1 MQNTLFSLTTVISL
15 LVALSA
21 CQPKVETPTK
31 SNDRQKVEQN
41 NQQPLSIEQSKP
53 AVVTEP
59 AIDAKTCLALS
70 KSMEKI
76 NNTSKIEAI
85 YGIQE
90 LLKACLPTASN
101 AEVLSL
107 LENYQAMY
115 ERFLIT
121 NETMEDVNFNIVM
134 ELADE
139 GKKVPEPLL
148 NTLNP
153 KLQYLIRLVE
163 DDADVRVIYQG
174 EGYYEFIH
182 DLQAMADMFTP
193 YLRQDQK
200 AFIERLAMDNQDIFW
215 FDAAIAFSLQE
226 LIERAQFWENYLAR
240 YPKGYAHQD
249 AKHLFEIYRY
259 LLLFGS
265 ENTQWTDD
273 SIHEFLDPEYRPL
286 ILKLAR
292 RPNSVLARDAQALLG
307 FIALS
312 DSQRQEKYPTPVV
325 NEDGD
330 EISEWAIAS
339 YQKAEAIPIES
350 PWETAT
356 KNCFIGV
363 VCIENNDEEE

>member
-1 MQNTLFSLTTVISL
+1 MQNTLFSLTTVMSL
-15 LVALSA
+15 LIVLSG
-21 CQPKVETPTK
+21 CQPKVETPAE

-41 NQQPLSIEQSKP
+41 NQQPIVVEQSKP
-53 AVVTEP
+53 TVLTEP

-76 NNTSKIEAI
+76 DDSSKIEAI

-115 ERFLIT
+115 ERFLLT
-121 NETMEDVNFNIVM
+121 NETIEDKNFNIVM
-134 ELADE
+134 EIADE
-139 GKKVPEPLL
+139 CKKVPEPLL
-148 NTLNP
+148 KTLNP

-163 DDADVRVIYQG
+163 DDADIRVIYLG
-174 EGYYEFIH
+174 EGYYEFTH
-182 DLQAMADMFTP
+182 DLQAMVDIFSP

-200 AFIERLAMDNQDIFW
+200 AFIERLAMDNQKIFW

-240 YPKGYAHQD
+240 YPKGYAYQD

-273 SIHEFLDPEYRPL
+273 SIHEFLDPEYRSL

-292 RPNSVLARDAQALLG
+292 RSNSVLARDAQALLD

-312 DSQRQEKYPTPVV
+312 DSQRQEKYPTP
-325 NEDGD
+325 DMD
-330 EISEWAIAS
+330 ENSDEMSEWAIAS
-339 YQKAEAIPIES
+339 YQKAEALSLQS
-350 PWETAT
+350 PWETGA
-356 KNCFIGV
+356 KNCMNGV
-363 VCIENNDEEE
+363 FCVENDTE

>member
-1 MQNTLFSLTTVISL
+1 MQNTLLSLTAVMSL
-15 LVALSA
+15 LVALSG
-21 CQPKVETPTK
+21 CQPKAEAPAK

-200 AFIERLAMDNQDIFW
+200 AFIERLAMDNQDILW
-215 FDAAIAFSLQE
+215 NDGGIAISFVE
-226 LIERAQFWENYLAR
+226 VIERAQFWEDYLAR
-240 YPKGYAHQD
+240 YPKGYAPQD
-249 AKHLFEIYRY
+249 AKHLFEVYRY
-259 LLLFGS
+259 LILFGS

-273 SIHEFLDPEYRPL
+273 SIHEFLEPEYRPL

-292 RPNSVLARDAQALLG
+292 RPNSFLARDAQALLN

-312 DSQRQEKYPTPVV
+312 DSQRQEKYPTSGID
-325 NEDGD
+325 EDGD
-330 EISEWAIAS
+330 EMSEWAIAR
-339 YQKAEAIPIES
+339 YQIAEALPLEL
-350 PWETAT
+350 PWQTTT

-363 VCIENNDEEE
+363 ICLEKVAEE

>member
-1 MQNTLFSLTTVISL
+1 MQKALLSLTAAMSMLI
-15 LVALSA
+15 ALSG
-21 CQPKVETPTK
+21 CQPKVEKPAE
-31 SNDRQKVEQN
+31 SNNTQK
-41 NQQPLSIEQSKP
+41 IEQDNPQLLSMEQPKQ

-70 KSMEKI
+70 KSMQKMDE
-76 NNTSKIEAI
+76 TSKIEAI
-85 YGIQE
+85 YAIQKQ
-90 LLKACLPTASN
+90 LKTCLPTAN
-101 AEVLSL
+101 NTEVLRL
-107 LENYQAMY
+107 LTDYEAMY
-115 ERFLIT
+115 ERFLTISQS
-121 NETMEDVNFNIVM
+121 MEDGNFYTVM
-134 ELADE
+134 QMADE
-139 GKKVPEPLL
+139 GKQVPEPLL

-153 KLQYLIRLVE
+153 KLQHLIRLVE
-163 DDADVRVIYQG
+163 DNADVRVIYQG
-174 EGYYEFIH
+174 EGYYEFTH
-182 DLQAMADMFTP
+182 DLQAMADIFTP

-200 AFIERLAMDNQDIFW
+200 AFIERMAMDNQDILW
-215 FDAAIAFSLQE
+215 NDGGIAISFVE
-226 LIERAQFWENYLAR
+226 VIERAQFWEDYLAR

-249 AKHLFEIYRY
+249 AKYLFEIYRY

-286 ILKLAR
+286 MLKLAR
-292 RPNSVLARDAQALLG
+292 RPNSILARDAQALLD

-339 YQKAEAIPIES
+339 YQKAEALPIES

-363 VCIENNDEEE
+363 VCVENNDEEE

>member
-1 MQNTLFSLTTVISL
+1 MQNTLFSLTTVMSL
-15 LVALSA
+15 LVALSG
-21 CQPKVETPTK
+21 CQPKVETPAE

-41 NQQPLSIEQSKP
+41 NKQPSIVEKSKP

-70 KSMEKI
+70 KSMERI
-76 NNTSKIEAI
+76 DDSSKIEAI
-85 YGIQE
+85 YAIQK
-90 LLKACLPTASN
+90 LLKSCLPTASN

-115 ERFLIT
+115 RRFLTT
-121 NETMEDVNFNIVM
+121 NETIEDENFYTVM
-134 ELADE
+134 SMVDE
-139 GKKVPEPLL
+139 GKQVPVSLMK
-148 NTLNP
+148 TLNP
-153 KLQYLIRLVE
+153 RLQYLIRLVE
-163 DDADVRVIYQG
+163 DDADVRVIYLG
-174 EGYYEFIH
+174 EGYYEFTH
-182 DLQAMADMFTP
+182 DLQAMADIFTP

-200 AFIERLAMDNQDIFW
+200 AFIERMAMDNQKIFW

-226 LIERAQFWENYLAR
+226 LIERAQFWEDYLAL

-273 SIHEFLDPEYRPL
+273 SIHEFLDPEYRSL

-292 RPNSVLARDAQALLG
+292 RSNSVLARDAQALLD

-312 DSQRQEKYPTPVV
+312 DSQRQEKYPTSGID
-325 NEDGD
+325 EEGD
-330 EISEWAIAS
+330 EMSEWAIAS
-339 YQKAEAIPIES
+339 YQKAEALPLQS
-350 PWETAT
+350 PWQTGA
-356 KNCFIGV
+356 KNCMNGV
-363 VCIENNDEEE
+363 FCVENDAEE

>member
-1 MQNTLFSLTTVISL
+1 MQKILLSLTTIMSL
-15 LVALSA
+15 LVVLSG
-21 CQPKVETPTK
+21 CQPKVETPAEL
-31 SNDRQKVEQN
+31 NDTQKVEQN
-41 NQQPLSIEQSKP
+41 NQKTLSVEQPKP
-53 AVVTEP
+53 AMVTEP

-70 KSMEKI
+70 KSMQKMDE
-76 NNTSKIEAI
+76 TSKIEAI
-85 YGIQE
+85 YAIQK
-90 LLKACLPTASN
+90 LIKNCLPTASN

-107 LENYQAMY
+107 LKDYQAMY
-115 ERFLIT
+115 RRFLTT
-121 NETMEDVNFNIVM
+121 NETIEDDNFYTVM
-134 ELADE
+134 QMADE
-139 GKKVPEPLL
+139 GKKVPDALL
-148 NTLNP
+148 KTLNP
-153 KLQYLIRLVE
+153 RLQHLIRLVE

-174 EGYYEFIH
+174 EGYYEFTH
-182 DLQAMADMFTP
+182 DLQAMADIFTP

-200 AFIERLAMDNQDIFW
+200 AFIERLAMDNQKIFW
-215 FDAAIAFSLQE
+215 FDAGIAFSLQE
-226 LIERAQFWENYLAR
+226 LIERAQFWEDYLAR

-249 AKHLFEIYRY
+249 AKYLFEVYRY

-339 YQKAEAIPIES
+339 YQKAEALPIES

-363 VCIENNDEEE
+363 VCVENNDEEE

>member
-1 MQNTLFSLTTVISL
+1 MQNTLFSLTTVMGL
-15 LVALSA
+15 LIALSG
-21 CQPKVETPTK
+21 CQPKVEIPAE

-41 NQQPLSIEQSKP
+41 NQQAIVVEKSKP

-76 NNTSKIEAI
+76 DDSSKIEAI
-85 YGIQE
+85 YNIQE
-90 LLKACLPTASN
+90 LLRACLPTAN
-101 AEVLSL
+101 NTEVLNFL
-107 LENYQAMY
+107 KDYQAMY
-115 ERFLIT
+115 RRFLTISQS
-121 NETMEDVNFNIVM
+121 MEDENFYTVM
-134 ELADE
+134 SMADE

-148 NTLNP
+148 KTLNP
-153 KLQYLIRLVE
+153 RLQYLIRLVE
-163 DDADVRVIYQG
+163 DDADVRVIYLG
-174 EGYYEFIH
+174 EGYYEFTH
-182 DLQAMADMFTP
+182 DLQAMAGIFTP

-200 AFIERLAMDNQDIFW
+200 VFIERLAMDNQKIFW

-226 LIERAQFWENYLAR
+226 LIERAQFWEDYLAR

-249 AKHLFEIYRY
+249 AKYLFEVYRY

-286 ILKLAR
+286 MLKLAR
-292 RPNSVLARDAQALLG
+292 RPNSVLARDAQALLD

-312 DSQRQEKYPTPVV
+312 DSQRQEKYPTPDLDE
-325 NEDGD
+325 NGD

-339 YQKAEAIPIES
+339 YQKEKALPLQS
-350 PWETAT
+350 PWQTTA

-363 VCIENNDEEE
+363 VCVENDAEE

>member
-1 MQNTLFSLTTVISL
+1 MQNAILYLTTVISL

-21 CQPKVETPTK
+21 CQPKVETPAE

-41 NQQPLSIEQSKP
+41 NQQAIVVEQSKP

-59 AIDAKTCLALS
+59 AIDAKTCLALNAAMQKVDDS
-70 KSMEKI
+70 
-76 NNTSKIEAI
+76 SKIEAI
-85 YGIQE
+85 YAIQK
-90 LLKACLPTASN
+90 LLKSCLPTASN

-115 ERFLIT
+115 RRFLTT
-121 NETMEDVNFNIVM
+121 NETIEDDNFYTVM
-134 ELADE
+134 QMADE
-139 GKKVPEPLL
+139 CKKVPDSLL
-148 NTLNP
+148 KKLNP
-153 KLQYLIRLVE
+153 QLQHLIRLVE
-163 DDADVRVIYQG
+163 NNAEVRVIYQG
-174 EGYYEFIH
+174 EGYYEFTH
-182 DLQAMADMFTP
+182 DLQAMADIFTP

-200 AFIERLAMDNQDIFW
+200 AFIERMAMDNQKIFW

-226 LIERAQFWENYLAR
+226 LIERAQFWEDYLAR

-273 SIHEFLDPEYRPL
+273 SIHEFLDPEYRSL

-292 RPNSVLARDAQALLG
+292 RSNSVLARDAQALLD

-312 DSQRQEKYPTPVV
+312 DSQRQEKYPTSGID
-325 NEDGD
+325 EDAD
-330 EISEWAIAS
+330 EMSEWAIAS
-339 YQKAEAIPIES
+339 YQKAEALPLQS
-350 PWETAT
+350 PWQTGA
-356 KNCFIGV
+356 KNCMNGV
-363 VCIENNDEEE
+363 FCVENDAEE

>member
-1 MQNTLFSLTTVISL
+1 MQKSLLSLTAAMSV
-15 LVALSA
+15 LVALSG
-21 CQPKVETPTK
+21 CQPKVETPTE
-31 SNDRQKVEQN
+31 SNNTQKAEQN
-41 NQQPLSIEQSKP
+41 NQQFSSMKQPKQT
-53 AVVTEP
+53 VVKEP
-59 AIDAKTCLALS
+59 TIDAKTCLALS
-70 KSMEKI
+70 KSMQKVDD
-76 NNTSKIEAI
+76 TSKIEAI
-85 YGIQE
+85 YTIQKQ
-90 LLKACLPTASN
+90 LKACLPTAN
-101 AEVLSL
+101 NTEVLSL
-107 LENYQAMY
+107 LKDYQAMY
-115 ERFLIT
+115 RRFLTT
-121 NETMEDVNFNIVM
+121 NETIEDKNFNIVM
-134 ELADE
+134 EMADE

-148 NTLNP
+148 KTLNP

-163 DDADVRVIYQG
+163 DDADVRVIYLG
-174 EGYYEFIH
+174 EGYYEFTH
-182 DLQAMADMFTP
+182 DLQTMVDIFSP

-292 RPNSVLARDAQALLG
+292 RPNSVLARDAQALLD

-312 DSQRQEKYPTPVV
+312 DSQRQEKYPTP
-325 NEDGD
+325 DMD
-330 EISEWAIAS
+330 ENGNKMSEWAIAS
-339 YQKAEAIPIES
+339 YQKERALPLES
-350 PWETAT
+350 PWQVDT
-356 KNCFIGV
+356 KSCMNGV
-363 VCIENNDEEE
+363 FCVEKDAEE